1 MNAFLFMIR
10 AHAVFKQEKKP
21 RILLTG
27 LWFTTFLVF
36 VCPSSF
42 IFASE
47 PIQGYCPAV
56 EVKKIGLVGPIAL
69 AIFDT
74 LIFVSITWSII
85 SFTRED
91 STFRG
96 TFRFYKYGG
105 RVAQLLLSTGHL
117 YFM

>member
-1 MNAFLFMIR
+1 MAEFARGSVEQTELLGLR
-10 AHAVFKQEKKP
+10 AA
-21 RILLTG
+21 TG
-27 LWFTTFLVF
+27 TSKRRRRATM
-36 VCPSSF
+36 
-42 IFASE
+42 
-47 PIQGYCPAV
+47 GPAV
-56 EVKKIGLVGPIAL
+56 RAELKAGGPERVVGPIAL